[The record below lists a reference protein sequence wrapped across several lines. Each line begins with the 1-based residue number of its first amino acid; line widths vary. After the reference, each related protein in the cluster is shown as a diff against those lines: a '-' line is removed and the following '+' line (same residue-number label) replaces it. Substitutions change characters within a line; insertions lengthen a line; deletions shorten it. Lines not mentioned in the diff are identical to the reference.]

1 MESYQKRTYNCERNI
16 FKRKKPSTMA
26 LFNKNGLKIVY
37 NTSFNRLAIT
47 CAADFVSISPEIFQ
61 IWKKVSELDSDYEKL
76 TIDQN
81 GSTIEILKLCGN
93 ISLKFISCKNFASQ
107 IILRED
113 TVKAIFRQYN
123 HIITSIYKKRIT
135 SQVVKPIGGI
145 VKPLRAS
152 RSSGDVGPQKR
163 SLSRATPVVRRS
175 ISPDNPSGDVGPQ
188 KRRKP
193 PPIAS
198 SNQEEEEDR
207 LEETQ
212 ISAPLDSS
220 CETVFNE

>member
-1 MESYQKRTYNCERNI
+1 
-16 FKRKKPSTMA
+16 MA

-37 NTSFNRLAIT
+37 ITSFNRLAIT

-93 ISLKFISCKNFASQ
+93 ISLKFLSCKNFASQ

-163 SLSRATPVVRRS
+163 SLSRASPVVRRS

-193 PPIAS
+193 PHITS
-198 SNQEEEEDR
+198 SNQEEDR

-212 ISAPLDSS
+212 ISAPPDSS
-220 CETVFNE
+220 CETEFNE